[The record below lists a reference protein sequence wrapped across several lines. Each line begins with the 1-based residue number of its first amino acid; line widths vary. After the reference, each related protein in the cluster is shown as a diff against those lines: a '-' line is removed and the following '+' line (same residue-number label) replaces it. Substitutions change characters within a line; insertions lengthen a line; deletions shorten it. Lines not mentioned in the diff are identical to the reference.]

1 VPKIQRVVLP
11 SGAPRVLAP
20 KIGRRNDKCIGWLSA
35 AELSFPAAGEVVDA
49 RFFLQK
55 AQEAEA
61 IANASVNTINRRH
74 WENLAKEYRQL
85 AREAV
90 NQPAQK
96 PTQKDQPK

>member
-20 KIGRRNDKCIGWLSA
+20 KIGRRNDKCIRLLSA
-35 AELSFPAAGEVVDA
+35 AEVTFSTAGEVVDA

-61 IANASVNTINRRH
+61 IANAAASDINRRH
-74 WENLAKEYRQL
+74 WDNLAKEYRQL
-85 AREAV
+85 AREAR
-90 NQPAQK
+90 NQPVQK
-96 PTQKDQPK
+96 